1 MRIVE
6 GEEQVTTGPGGTDN
20 EDTIRGE
27 GWIAARR
34 DGAYFLEY
42 DAGEIQ
48 SRDVSLP
55 ITAEEFARLRG
66 DHSQFLP
73 IVYAH
78 GG

>member
-1 MRIVE
+1 MRIIE
-6 GEEQVTTGPGGTDN
+6 GEEKITTGPRAPDDA
-20 EDTIRGE
+20 DTVRGE
-27 GWIAARR
+27 GWIAVRR
-34 DGAYFLEY
+34 DGGHFLEY

-55 ITAEEFARLRG
+55 ISAEEFDRLRV